1 MLLPRVELPRQSL
14 KQHQRKEQAG
24 ISGII
29 EKTRAR
35 RKAAKRWAG
44 RTLSRPGGN
53 PPEGLSRLIIG
64 LASRTPSC
72 LQLLC
77 LNIRFSWVFEAGFL
91 GIPLRMNS
99 IFLETTKVTHLNSP
113 EGDSGD
119 LVSVYVWSF
128 ETYGTLMRRC
138 TPIKRVNLVLYP
150 WNGEVEE

>member
-35 RKAAKRWAG
+35 RKAAQRWAG

-99 IFLETTKVTHLNSP
+99 IFWKPQKSLSWTY

-119 LVSVYVWSF
+119 LVSGYLWSF
-128 ETYGTLMRRC
+128 ETYGTLTRRC
-138 TPIKRVNLVLYP
+138 SSVKRVGLVLHP
-150 WNGEVEE
+150 WNEEVRE